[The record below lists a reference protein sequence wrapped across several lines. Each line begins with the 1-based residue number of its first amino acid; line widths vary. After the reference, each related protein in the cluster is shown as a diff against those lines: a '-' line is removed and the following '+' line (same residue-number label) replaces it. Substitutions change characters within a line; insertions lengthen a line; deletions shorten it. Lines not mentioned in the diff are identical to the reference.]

1 MGKKDRERLKFTKYF
16 HWALTFS
23 ALLLRTTVMDTEH
36 YYLFPTDGATE
47 TGKEKQLAKSYTGSK

>member
-1 MGKKDRERLKFTKYF
+1 MDKKDRERLKFTKYL

-23 ALLLRTTVMDTEH
+23 ASLLRTTVMDAEH

-47 TGKEKQLAKSYTGSK
+47 TGKEK